1 MMATPES
8 NKKTLETREKT
19 KTGKG
24 GLRGVPNQDKVNDKP
39 LIIDPDGRKGH
50 FKIDSNTIRVLDK
63 AALEMKMGRSTLARE
78 ILHSFCQH
86 YTEAKEL
93 KTSRSSLMRRVLEA
107 FCLYQNDAQALK
119 KAGMFDKQPT
129 VESWLTERN
138 LVREMSQAVQQKSQQ
153 LLRVKTS
160 DDKLQIVAE
169 QNRLLADMIN
179 ILHKTTKT

>member
-1 MMATPES
+1 MAKGKLVFLDEQ
-8 NKKTLETREKT
+8 KKL
-19 KTGKG
+19 
-24 GLRGVPNQDKVNDKP
+24 
-39 LIIDPDGRKGH
+39 GH
-50 FKIDSNTIRVLDK
+50 MRLAEDLLVELD
-63 AALEMKMGRSTLARE
+63 E
-78 ILHSFCQH
+78 I
-86 YTEAKEL
+86 AKEL

-138 LVREMSQAVQQKSQQ
+138 LVREMSQTVQQKSQQ

-179 ILHKTTKT
+179 LLHKTTKT